1 MIPKIIHYAWFGS
14 EKPEQIK
21 NRVNE
26 WKSVLPEWKFI
37 CWNENNY
44 DIHKFKFSGDKYD
57 KGQYGYIVDELR
69 YDVLYN
75 YGGFYLDTDEV
86 IKKDLTPLLN
96 NRMVWGFMYDNSI
109 SGGLIGSEPQE
120 EFLMYLLDTYAGKIN
135 TDIYNKLGNFTSNP
149 IITSIFL
156 RKWSSLKLNGEKQ
169 ELENGIIIFP
179 KDYFCYLSRNNK
191 ANYAQHLFD
200 NSWGV
205 KNKGMY
211 GFMKRKV
218 SSLFPYAF
226 SKISAKRGAKIAE
239 QDMKLIRE

>member
-14 EKPEQIK
+14 EEPEQIK
-21 NRVNE
+21 NRVNK

-75 YGGFYLDTDEV
+75 YGGFYLDTDEI

-135 TDIYNKLGNFTSNP
+135 TDIYNKLDNFTSNP
-149 IITSIFL
+149 ILLVF
-156 RKWSSLKLNGEKQ
+156 
-169 ELENGIIIFP
+169 F
-179 KDYFCYLSRNNK
+179 
-191 ANYAQHLFD
+191 
-200 NSWGV
+200 
-205 KNKGMY
+205 
-211 GFMKRKV
+211 
-218 SSLFPYAF
+218 
-226 SKISAKRGAKIAE
+226 
-239 QDMKLIRE
+239 